1 MYLLPLALAVLATSI
16 TSTLAAPRPLIAPM
30 PHNYIADRR
39 SSSAE
44 LLKRETGGVRLC
56 TGPNFTGSCDY
67 VVWPVNVCIALN
79 DYAGHTLSFQPDAG
93 NECFLMQDRCN
104 SNMLYADLTSSSPED
119 SDLSGLP
126 WIEQSESYLCL
137 TPLDV

>member
-1 MYLLPLALAVLATSI
+1 MYLLTFTLAILATGI
-16 TSTLAAPRPLIAPM
+16 TSTFAAPRPLIAPM
-30 PHNYIADRR
+30 PHNYIADRK

-67 VVWPVNVCIALN
+67 VVWPVN
-79 DYAGHTLSFQPDAG
+79 PDAG

-104 SNMLYADLTSSSPED
+104 SNMLYADLMSSSPED

-137 TPLDV
+137 TPVDV